1 MVARRRSPPSVSLV
15 MRTRGGLA
23 SLLAAALC
31 CLASSAGAGVLITI
45 DKSAQQM
52 SVAVDGVRRYTWPVS
67 TGRSGY
73 DTPSGTFTPFRME
86 EDHYSKEWDDAPM
99 PHSIFFTKIGHA
111 IHGSYETKRL
121 GSPASHGC
129 VRLAPPNAAILF
141 DLVKTEG
148 LPNTKV
154 VLTGE
159 APPMVA
165 RRPGAREATAGEP
178 LELEQYRQQQD
189 AYGRPVYGG
198 QQWYQQ
204 PQYGQPQYQQQQ
216 PYGQQQYQQQYGQQ
230 RYQQPNSVQ
239 PQYQQQPYGAQPRYQ
254 EQYAVQPQYGQPQ
267 PYGQRYYD
275 PRFDPRY

>member
-1 MVARRRSPPSVSLV
+1 MRMRGGVFASLV
-15 MRTRGGLA
+15 
-23 SLLAAALC
+23 AAAFC
-31 CLASSAGAGVLITI
+31 SLASSAGAAVLITI
-45 DKSAQQM
+45 DKATQQM
-52 SVAVDGVRRYTWPVS
+52 SVSVDGVRRHTWPVS

-73 DTPSGTFTPFRME
+73 ATPSGTFTPFRLE

-111 IHGSYETKRL
+111 IHGSFETKRL

-129 VRLAPPNAAILF
+129 VRLAPPNAATLF
-141 DLVKTEG
+141 ELVRAEG
-148 LPNTKV
+148 LNSTKV

-165 RRPGAREATAGEP
+165 RRPATREAATAGEP

-198 QQWYQQ
+198 QQYGQPQYQQQ
-204 PQYGQPQYQQQQ
+204 PQYGQPQYQQQ
-216 PYGQQQYQQQYGQQ
+216 PYGQQQYQQQYVQP
-230 RYQQPNSVQ
+230 RYQQPYAAQ
-239 PQYQQQPYGAQPRYQ
+239 PQYQQQPYAAQPRYQ
-254 EQYAVQPQYGQPQ
+254 EQYAVQPQYVQPQ
-267 PYGQRYYD
+267 PYGQRYNGYD